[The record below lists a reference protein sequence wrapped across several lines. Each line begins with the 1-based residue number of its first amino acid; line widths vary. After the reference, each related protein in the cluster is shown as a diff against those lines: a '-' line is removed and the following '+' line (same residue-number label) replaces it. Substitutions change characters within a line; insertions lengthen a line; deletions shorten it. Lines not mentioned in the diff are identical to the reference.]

1 MHPQIPQKLVEEIL
15 TLKGVK
21 FQLALKVLFRKVKI
35 DKEGKEWVYMPA
47 VLWHKQE
54 SILQAHEI
62 DGALDII
69 SQPSWRPLKSG

>member
-1 MHPQIPQKLVEEIL
+1 MRPQIHQKLVEEIL
-15 TLKGVK
+15 ALKGVK
-21 FQLALKVLFRKVKI
+21 FQLTIKVPFWKEKI